1 MVSYLARN
9 WWLPVLGGVSAVLFG
24 IVALAW
30 PGITFESLVLVFGAF
45 AFVDG
50 LCALALGLWAA
61 GADEDWWPLVLA
73 GIVGIAIG
81 VLTFTRPAAMALAL
95 VYVVGMWAMVTGL
108 LEIVAAVQLRKFIST
123 EWLMALGGI
132 VSIVFGVL
140 VLAQP
145 ATAAIALTALFGF
158 YAILAGISEVGL
170 GIRMRSLAEAA
181 PVRTQHAPEAAR

>member
-1 MVSYLARN
+1 MLSYLARN
-9 WWLPVLGGVSAVLFG
+9 WWLPVLSGVLAVMFG

-30 PGITFESLVLVFGAF
+30 PGITFGTLVLVFGAF

-50 LCALALGLWAA
+50 LFSLALGLWAA

-81 VLTFTRPAAMALAL
+81 VLTFTRTADVALAI
-95 VYVVGMWAMVTGL
+95 VYAVGIWAMVTGL

-123 EWLMALGGI
+123 EWLMALGGAL
-132 VSIVFGVL
+132 SIVFGVL

-145 ATAAIALTALFGF
+145 VSGAITITYLFGF
-158 YAILAGISEVGL
+158 YAILSGISGVGL
-170 GIRMRSLAEAA
+170 GIRMRGLADAA
-181 PVRTQHAPEAAR
+181 TARTQGAPEAVR